1 MYTFVV
7 VLQVVAVALSLY
19 SLFCLIHF
27 RLGVDARFLIMAAV
41 CSGLYAFGYFA
52 EMTARLISVA
62 LLAKSVEYLG
72 LVFLC
77 TMFAMFVGE
86 YCSIKM
92 PSKLWYV
99 ISTLDA
105 IIFFLIMLGFDTN
118 LFYRGVE
125 WNYTGYGFH
134 LTFIVGPGNIAF
146 ICLQGMLIGLS
157 LATVIQKLSTVT
169 KHSEKMRLIII
180 LIMGITPVISLVL
193 YYTGISQGYNPTS
206 LFISI
211 TTVFLTFSLT
221 HGKMVNV
228 ENRAYTSL
236 YRDLDEGVI
245 VADTDR
251 HYLTSN
257 ASANFIFPQLRDWE
271 AGHTMDDLPMQLCT
285 FGRSDVFEVNGKYY
299 TSLAKPILERRKQ
312 IGFLIIIDD
321 VTLMQDQMNKMIE
334 LKDEAE
340 NANEA
345 KSAFLANMSHEIRT
359 PLNAIIGMAELAERE
374 FETPKIKEYISQ
386 IRSSGKMLL
395 DIICETLDLSKAE
408 SGKLDVIP
416 SEFSTI
422 ELINAVVNVINMRI
436 GDKPLKFYVDVN
448 PNIPSVLFADGI
460 RIRQIMINFLGNAE
474 KFTRTGHISFNLD
487 YEVADEHSIILKGS
501 VEDTGSGI
509 SYEDMDKLFKP
520 FSQVDMKKNR
530 RIVGTGLGLAI
541 SAELLKQMDGT
552 YGVTS
557 EYGKGSVFSFQIPV
571 NVIEKE
577 PIAKGVE
584 RSVIDVNKYE
594 TFYLYGPENSAKT
607 EPEAKEEPVPKYP
620 GARVLVVDDN
630 KVNVKVLAA
639 FLKQFDIVPDT
650 CFSGIDAY
658 NMSLEKKYDLIFMD
672 HMMPDMDGAE
682 TAEKIRASEVE
693 WNKTVP
699 IVACSANVMKGADE
713 IFLESGMNDYISKP
727 VQFEILKKKIAKYL
741 EK

>member
-1 MYTFVV
+1 
-7 VLQVVAVALSLY
+7 
-19 SLFCLIHF
+19 
-27 RLGVDARFLIMAAV
+27 MAAF
-41 CSGLYAFGYFA
+41 CSGLYSFGYFS
-52 EMTARLISVA
+52 EMTAKLISVA
-62 LLAKSVEYLG
+62 LLAKAVEYLG
-72 LVFLC
+72 LAFLC

-86 YCSIKM
+86 YCNIKL
-92 PSKLWYV
+92 PSKIWYFV
-99 ISTLDA
+99 SALDA
-105 IIFFLIMLGFDTN
+105 LALLLIMVGFDTK
-118 LFYRGVE
+118 LFYKGVE
-125 WNYTGYGFH
+125 WNYEGYGFH
-134 LTFIVGPGNIAF
+134 LRFIAGPGNIAF
-146 ICLQGMLIGLS
+146 IGFQVILIGIS
-157 LATVIQKLSTVT
+157 LATVVKKLSSVT
-169 KHSEKMRLIII
+169 KHSEKMRLCII
-180 LIMGITPVISLVL
+180 LLMGILPVVAMIL
-193 YYTGISQGYNPTS
+193 YYTGVSQGYNSTS
-206 LFISI
+206 FCISL

-257 ASANFIFPQLRDWE
+257 ASANFIFPQLREWE

-416 SEFSTI
+416 SEFQTV

-436 GDKPLKFYVDVN
+436 GDKPLKFFVDVN
-448 PNIPSVLFADGI
+448 PNIPSVLFADAI

-474 KFTRTGHISFNLD
+474 KFTRSGHISFNLD
-487 YEVADEHSIILKGS
+487 YDVTDEHSIVLKGS

-557 EYGKGSVFSFQIPV
+557 EYGKGSVFSFRIPA
-571 NVIEKE
+571 NVIDNS
-577 PIAKGVE
+577 PIASDVE

-594 TFYLYGPENSAKT
+594 TFYLYETTNSAKVDSK
-607 EPEAKEEPVPKYP
+607 EDEEPLPKYP

-639 FLKQFDIVPDT
+639 FLKQFDIEPDT

-658 NMSLEKKYDLIFMD
+658 NMTLEKKYDLIFMD

-693 WNKTVP
+693 WNKSVP

-727 VQFEILKKKIAKYL
+727 VQFDILKKKIVKYL

>member
-1 MYTFVV
+1 MYNFVV
-7 VLQVVAVALSLY
+7 GLQVLAVLLSLY

-27 RLGVDARFLIMAAV
+27 RLGVDARFLIMSAV
-41 CSGLYAFGYFA
+41 CSGIYAFGYFA
-52 EMTARLISVA
+52 EMTAKLISVA
-62 LLAKSVEYLG
+62 LLAKTFEYLG
-72 LVFLC
+72 LAFLC

-86 YCSIKM
+86 YCNVKM
-92 PSKLWYV
+92 PSRLWYIV
-99 ISTLDA
+99 STLDA
-105 IIFFLIMLGFDTN
+105 IAFFFIVVAFDTP
-118 LFYRGVE
+118 LFYRGFE
-125 WNYTGYGFH
+125 WRYSGYGFH
-134 LTFIVGPGNIAF
+134 LGFIVGPGNVIF
-146 ICLQGMLIGLS
+146 LIFQGMLIGLS
-157 LATVIQKLSTVT
+157 LATIIYKYRLVNKN
-169 KHSEKMRLIII
+169 SEKRRLFFM
-180 LIMGITPVISLVL
+180 LLMGLAPVVSLVL

-206 LFISI
+206 LFISL
-211 TTVFLTFSLT
+211 TTVFLTLSLT

-228 ENRAYTSL
+228 ENRAYSSL

-285 FGRSDVFEVNGKYY
+285 FGRSEVFEVNGKYY

-321 VTLMQDQMNKMIE
+321 VTVMQDQMNKMIE

-374 FETPKIKEYISQ
+374 FETPKIKEYIAQ

-416 SEFSTI
+416 SEFSTL

-436 GDKPLKFYVDVN
+436 GDKPLNFYVDVN

-474 KFTRTGHISFNLD
+474 KFTRTGHISFILD
-487 YEVADEHSIILKGS
+487 YEVTNERSIVLKGS

-557 EYGKGSVFSFQIPV
+557 EYGKGSVFTFQIPV
-571 NVIEKE
+571 NVIDTT
-577 PIAKGVE
+577 PIAPNVD
-584 RSVIDVNKYE
+584 RNVQDVNKYE
-594 TFYLYGPENSAKT
+594 TFFLYGVQNSAKVEEKE
-607 EPEAKEEPVPKYP
+607 EPEAIPKYP

-658 NMSLEKKYDLIFMD
+658 NMTLEKKYDLIFMD

-727 VQFEILKKKIAKYL
+727 VQFEILKKKIVKYL